1 VTEKLSIPT
10 IGIGAGAGCDG
21 QVLVYADML
30 GMFSDFVPKFVKQ
43 YAHVGDA
50 MKEAGKNR
58 TIVSANESRE
68 SDEARGIRE
77 SIKEM
82 ERELAELDR
91 DIAEAKKGEKGEM
104 SRVALANFRAMR
116 KDIVEMIASNRKLYQ
131 VVRESDELERR
142 IEEGA

>member
-1 VTEKLSIPT
+1 MTTP
-10 IGIGAGAGCDG
+10 
-21 QVLVYADML
+21 
-30 GMFSDFVPKFVKQ
+30 
-43 YAHVGDA
+43 H
-50 MKEAGKNR
+50 
-58 TIVSANESRE
+58 E

-82 ERELAELDR
+82 ERELDELNR

-104 SRVALANFRAMR
+104 SRIALANFRAMR
-116 KDIVEMIASNRKLYQ
+116 NDIVEMIAGSRKLYQ

>member
-1 VTEKLSIPT
+1 M
-10 IGIGAGAGCDG
+10 GFANMGASLRQKGN
-21 QVLVYADML
+21 
-30 GMFSDFVPKFVKQ
+30 
-43 YAHVGDA
+43 DA
-50 MKEAGKNR
+50 MKNR
-58 TIVSANESRE
+58 KTKGNEQNAVSRTTEE

-77 SIKEM
+77 SVEEM

-104 SRVALANFRAMR
+104 SRIALANFRAMR
-116 KDIVEMIASNRKLYQ
+116 KDIVEMIADNRKLYQ

>member
-1 VTEKLSIPT
+1 MEMLLDCYVGTRFASK
-10 IGIGAGAGCDG
+10 GASLRQKGN
-21 QVLVYADML
+21 
-30 GMFSDFVPKFVKQ
+30 
-43 YAHVGDA
+43 DA
-50 MKEAGKNR
+50 MKETDKNR

-77 SIKEM
+77 SVEEM
-82 ERELAELDR
+82 ERELDELDR
-91 DIAEAKKGEKGEM
+91 DIAEAKKGDKGEM

-116 KDIVEMIASNRKLYQ
+116 KDIVEMIASNGKLYQ

>member
-1 VTEKLSIPT
+1 
-10 IGIGAGAGCDG
+10 
-21 QVLVYADML
+21 
-30 GMFSDFVPKFVKQ
+30 
-43 YAHVGDA
+43 
-50 MKEAGKNR
+50 MKKATKK
-58 TIVSANESRE
+58 TMTTPHE

-77 SIKEM
+77 SVEEM
-82 ERELAELDR
+82 ERELDELDR
-91 DIAEAKKGEKGEM
+91 DIAEAKRGDKGEM